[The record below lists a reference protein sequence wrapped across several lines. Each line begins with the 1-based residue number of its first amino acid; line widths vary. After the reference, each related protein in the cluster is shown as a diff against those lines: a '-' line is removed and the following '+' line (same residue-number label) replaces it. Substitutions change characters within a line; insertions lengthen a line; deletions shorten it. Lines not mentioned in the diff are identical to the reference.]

1 MSGAEARILDVT
13 KTYRTRKRTVEALA
27 PITLTLKPDEF
38 TTIIGTSGCGKSTLL
53 HIVAGL
59 EQPSGGRVEIKGTPV
74 VGPGRDRG
82 MVFQS
87 YTLFPWLDVQ
97 ANVEFALRDTPLY
110 KKERSDRAREYLDLV
125 GIADFGT
132 AMPAQLSGGM
142 RQRVAI
148 ARALSYR
155 PSVLL
160 MDEPFGALDAQT
172 RQEMQEL
179 LLQVWE
185 AHRLNVLFVT
195 HDIDEAIFL
204 SDRIIMLTGRPG
216 RVKLDVRPQIPR
228 PRTVDVLTSP
238 EMMTQKAE
246 LLTALREE
254 SQHRWRPQ

>member
-1 MSGAEARILDVT
+1 
-13 KTYRTRKRTVEALA
+13 
-27 PITLTLKPDEF
+27 
-38 TTIIGTSGCGKSTLL
+38 
-53 HIVAGL
+53 
-59 EQPSGGRVEIKGTPV
+59 
-74 VGPGRDRG
+74 
-82 MVFQS
+82 
-87 YTLFPWLDVQ
+87 
-97 ANVEFALRDTPLY
+97 
-110 KKERSDRAREYLDLV
+110 
-125 GIADFGT
+125 
-132 AMPAQLSGGM
+132 
-142 RQRVAI
+142 
-148 ARALSYR
+148 
-155 PSVLL
+155 

-195 HDIDEAIFL
+195 HDIDEAFFL

>member
-1 MSGAEARILDVT
+1 MNSIKLSDI
-13 KTYRTRKRTVEALA
+13 RKSYGSTVAVDGIDLVIEPGELFFLLG
-27 PITLTLKPDEF
+27 P
-38 TTIIGTSGCGKSTLL
+38 SGCGKTTLL
-53 HIVAGL
+53 RMIAGFI
-59 EQPSGGRVEIKGTPV
+59 EPTGGSIHFDDRNVTSTP
-74 VGPGRDRG
+74 PNKRNTG

-97 ANVEFALRDTPLY
+97 ANVEFALRDTPLS